1 VLYIVSTVL
10 FIMALRGL
18 AHESTAKVGTIYGI
32 VGMAVAVRLSSHHTT
47 PHHTTPHHT
56 TPHHITTPYIII
68 AIFIKTTIITIFI
81 LSAPIDIAH
90 RLNPPPSRRN
100 THILISRQHLNV

>member
-56 TPHHITTPYIII
+56 TPHHTTSPHH
-68 AIFIKTTIITIFI
+68 T
-81 LSAPIDIAH
+81 LSLPFSSK
-90 RLNPPPSRRN
+90 PPS
-100 THILISRQHLNV
+100 SQSSS